1 MVHRSV
7 PTSNL
12 HNLKKVGGRC
22 CEWVARRQHDKLS
35 DIFGEKG
42 SAYLNKNCKV
52 CSDHFLLSDYSSAN
66 LESQGL
72 KKFAVPSLMLEL
84 PYVKRTKQRHE
95 QAAKACKK
103 IPRKQ
108 PPSPDHCTGSSSR
121 VLREIRI
128 FGQTL
133 RRTRPCLPAA
143 GPQDRRPG
151 KFKSKCTK
159 VAITTSHSITGT
171 VLMQLHTGV
180 AVQAG
185 QQKSAGE
192 VPKTR
197 RQGGRRH
204 LGRSGLEK
212 GGGRPRSRPGKS

>member
-1 MVHRSV
+1 
-7 PTSNL
+7 
-12 HNLKKVGGRC
+12 RC
-22 CEWVARRQHDKLS
+22 CEWVARRQHDELS

-66 LESQGL
+66 LESQGVCCPEIALEPLRLKAINILSFRL

-133 RRTRPCLPAA
+133 RRTRPVGHVMKIKKL
-143 GPQDRRPG
+143 Q
-151 KFKSKCTK
+151 
-159 VAITTSHSITGT
+159 
-171 VLMQLHTGV
+171 
-180 AVQAG
+180 
-185 QQKSAGE
+185 
-192 VPKTR
+192 
-197 RQGGRRH
+197 
-204 LGRSGLEK
+204 
-212 GGGRPRSRPGKS
+212 